1 MSASGASEAVLEAF
15 KRFDADGSGSVSRE
29 ELSSILKTLD
39 DTFDDEAIDRLLVL
53 ADASG
58 DGELQIEEF
67 LRWIFVE
74 DQGSL
79 GAAAISGVH
88 DITLRI
94 AGCSCKKWG
103 ISNCRLYT
111 YGWISFSH
119 TYTWPN
125 LNQFNVDRRLCLG
138 AEFYPAQK
146 LLKP

>member
-1 MSASGASEAVLEAF
+1 MSASGGASEAVLKAF

-39 DTFDDEAIDRLLVL
+39 DTFDDEAIDGLLVL

-79 GAAAISGVH
+79 GAAISGVH
-88 DITLRI
+88 DITMRI
-94 AGCSCKKWG
+94 AGCSCKKCG

-111 YGWISFSH
+111 HGWISFSH

-125 LNQFNVDRRLCLG
+125 VNQFNVDRWLCLA
-138 AEFYPAQK
+138 AEFYPAPK